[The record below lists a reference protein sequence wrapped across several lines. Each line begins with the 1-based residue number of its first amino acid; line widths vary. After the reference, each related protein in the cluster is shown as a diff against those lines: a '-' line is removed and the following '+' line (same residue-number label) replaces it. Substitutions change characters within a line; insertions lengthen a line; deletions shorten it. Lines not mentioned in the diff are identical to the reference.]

1 MPDLAQIAVFCGS
14 STGNDPRHVD
24 AAEALGAELAARGLG
39 LVYGGASVGLMGRLA
54 DACLEA
60 GGRVVGVIP
69 VGLFRR
75 EVPHTGLDELVEVT
89 SMHDRKRIMYEL
101 ADAFVALPG
110 GLGTLEE
117 LAEVLTWVQLGL
129 LAKPVGILDVN
140 GHFGGLL
147 EWLDRTVRDGYLR
160 PEQRS
165 ALLVDEDPRVLLDAL
180 SRAGVEVNEKWLDLD
195 QA

>member
-1 MPDLAQIAVFCGS
+1 MPALTQIAVFCGS
-14 STGNDPRHVD
+14 STGTDPRHAD
-24 AAEALGAELAARGLG
+24 AAEALGRELAARGLG

-89 SMHDRKRIMYEL
+89 SMHERKRIMYEL

-129 LAKPVGILDVN
+129 LSKPAGLLDVG

-147 EWLDRTVRDGYLR
+147 EWFDRAVRDGFLR
-160 PEQRS
+160 PEHRNS
-165 ALLVDEDPRVLLDAL
+165 LLVDDDPGALLDAL
-180 SRAGVEVNEKWLDLD
+180 SVVTVPVNQKWLDLD